1 MGGSFRYYRA
11 SSRFP
16 VNLIRPIRTLLV
28 ANRGE
33 IAIRV
38 IRADRDGEV
47 IEVVARP
54 GQQFDAK
61 DLLVVMA

>member
-11 SSRFP
+11 ASSFP
-16 VNLIRPIRTLLV
+16 VNMIRPIRTLLV

-38 IRADRDGEV
+38 MRADRDGEV

>member
-1 MGGSFRYYRA
+1 M
-11 SSRFP
+11 
-16 VNLIRPIRTLLV
+16 IRPIRTLLV

-38 IRADRDGEV
+38 MRADRDGEV

-54 GQQFDAK
+54 GQQVDAK